1 MSYYRNDRQKCR
13 QTKASIQKNAKKHPH
28 HNNNNKWSTGSF
40 SLGTHTRKEERH
52 WLRIATQKHA
62 PYYKQRDWEGELPDL
77 LEIFSE
83 EEIDWILVESVID
96 TYGAFTYN
104 QRTYLIKFIA
114 RTGLTH
120 NPELDEEGKPILNR
134 TTPIH
139 HAARRQPFNYGTII
153 REFFKIFDRFDVNYV
168 DEDGLT
174 HFHVA
179 CEFGL
184 CDIVEQFLEIGQNPN
199 CLVPLTGNSPLHLAL
214 YRGQYFVAGVLLRN
228 GADINLANRAG
239 STALHIACLNCHSHL
254 LVKMALRMYDDRN
267 ETVQVDAL
275 DNLGRTPL
283 QWAVANLLPDMVD
296 ILLDHG
302 ADLSSFVFPTE
313 DYFAERFKS
322 QNTKSVNFEL
332 RLATGALIVVE
343 CLEKR
348 GYELELREA
357 LVVMKLFAEYGLFE
371 KSDDAGDFWYKDE
384 EFARKAK
391 QIMMKSE
398 MSLYEAI
405 LLSPEE
411 AAKLIKCWDYFR
423 FARSEKLLDLPWR
436 SRTSSSPRASNR
448 QNRKNGAK
456 KERSHG
462 EHGRGLG
469 PVVHL
474 LPDPAATRRSGQ
486 ASTAAAAKSAA
497 TQRSQR
503 YVQCTDEAQDRSEH
517 DQRPDEFPAHRPH
530 RQRRSRHGQRPS
542 QRHTDADAGQ
552 GWLRDR
558 LRSQDSSIANRLSD
572 LTVGDVVREKKMTLE
587 KSICR
592 ADS

>member
-1 MSYYRNDRQKCR
+1 MSVSSDDVYTSVYAFVGEVHSKSLKTLREKVNWQVEDERRTFLYWLYYV
-13 QTKASIQKNAKKHPH
+13 
-28 HNNNNKWSTGSF
+28 F
-40 SLGTHTRKEERH
+40 
-52 WLRIATQKHA
+52 
-62 PYYKQRDWEGELPDL
+62 RDWEGELPDL

-436 SRTSSSPRASNR
+436 SRAICFLCEKMSRRFFRDWALECFAELTQLRLTLDCSEIVIEKLMNEDLYRICLSI
-448 QNRKNGAK
+448 K
-456 KERSHG
+456 
-462 EHGRGLG
+462 GLK
-469 PVVHL
+469 L
-474 LPDPAATRRSGQ
+474 
-486 ASTAAAAKSAA
+486 
-497 TQRSQR
+497 
-503 YVQCTDEAQDRSEH
+503 
-517 DQRPDEFPAHRPH
+517 
-530 RQRRSRHGQRPS
+530 
-542 QRHTDADAGQ
+542 
-552 GWLRDR
+552 
-558 LRSQDSSIANRLSD
+558 
-572 LTVGDVVREKKMTLE
+572 
-587 KSICR
+587 
-592 ADS
+592 